1 MGLTEII
8 SVSMHW
14 LWIVVAVVMLIIE
27 ASTMGL
33 TTIWFAGGAL
43 AAMIA
48 SFITDSFLIQ
58 LLVFAVI
65 SLVLV
70 YFTRPLAVKKINM
83 KAVKT
88 NVDAV
93 IGEKGIA
100 QSDIKVNEKGTVRA
114 DNKIWTAVLAEGSPE
129 ISEGDIVI
137 VEKIEGVKLIVK
149 KEIN

>member
-1 MGLTEII
+1 MGLTGII
-8 SVSMHW
+8 SLSMHW
-14 LWIVVAVVMLIIE
+14 LWICVVVVMLIIE

-88 NVDAV
+88 NVNAV

-114 DNKIWTAVLAEGSPE
+114 DNKMWTAVLAEGSPE
-129 ISEGDIVI
+129 ISEGETVI
-137 VEKIEGVKLIVK
+137 VERIEGVKLIVK

>member
-8 SVSMHW
+8 SIPQYW
-14 LWIVVAVVMLIIE
+14 LWIGIAVIMLVVE
-27 ASTMGL
+27 ACTMGL

-48 SFITDSFLIQ
+48 SFITDSFLMQ
-58 LLVFAVI
+58 LLVFAVV
-65 SLVLV
+65 SLILV
-70 YFTRPLAVKKINM
+70 YFTRPLAVKKVNM

-100 QSDIKVNEKGTVRA
+100 QSDIRVNERGTVRA
-114 DNKIWTAVLAEGSPE
+114 DNKLWTAVLAEGSPDVNT
-129 ISEGDIVI
+129 GDTVI
-137 VEKIEGVKLIVK
+137 VERIEGVKLIVK

>member
-114 DNKIWTAVLAEGSPE
+114 DNKMWTAVLAEGSPE

>member
-1 MGLTEII
+1 MGLTGII
-8 SVSMHW
+8 SLSMHW
-14 LWIVVAVVMLIIE
+14 LWICVVVVMLIIE

-88 NVDAV
+88 NVNAV

-114 DNKIWTAVLAEGSPE
+114 DNKMWTAVLAEGSSE
-129 ISEGDIVI
+129 ISEGETVI
-137 VEKIEGVKLIVK
+137 VERVEGVKLIVK